1 MTTKRV
7 SSYLTKKELKGLEV
21 IQNSIPKMYG
31 INNDSATFKFLIHN
45 YIQSVFWNGE
55 NPETLAEL
63 KKANFKKL
71 KNEPLQNIKHLIAI
85 SNGNDIL
92 KAFDKFNDYTHLE
105 QEVDEKKQE
114 LSQLQDEINE
124 LQALRD
130 NLKKSTSPKTT
141 GKSVVKVVKKSI
153 VVAKKH
159 EITRIVLV
167 NNKNIDEIV
176 QSFDVSE
183 PLKADTKAFNTL
195 MNKISLEYNLTPM
208 MSKKEYFEQV
218 KDTDLEEL
226 TVKTLEIPKFDEFE
240 QENNAFMEKAQ
251 AILDKRKENKEQEEQ
266 NTSRIEEK
274 LAKQREMLEQIENN
288 RLSSSVQQKEPKNIG
303 NEVDFAL
310 YFYEFDEENQ
320 VFSDT
325 PNFDGSLKIDLSDIN
340 LAVNDLIE
348 IIENQFK
355 IIVFSENSD
364 LKEQILKAIDT
375 ENYVI
380 QIEYGY

>member
-320 VFSDT
+320 VFSDN